1 MILGVTLSQNLF
13 TAGRAT
19 SAVQGAAAART
30 SADIGLDAARAQ
42 VALDVAQ
49 AYFNA
54 VASDKL
60 VEIEDSTLV
69 QAERTLQQT
78 TVSRQVGSAAE
89 FDLLRARVARD
100 NQRPVVIQAKSN
112 REIAFLRLRQ
122 LLGISLTQPLTLTTS
137 IRDEGIA
144 DSVPR
149 PLQLN
154 QPITMPGGDR
164 GLVPDTS
171 VDAPVERATGRGQHH
186 GAGVRAPRG
195 EVGAAAVR
203 AGQLDVPALRIPGG
217 RRARAQ
223 PLRRLLPELD
233 GLARAFASR
242 SSSAASSRATGWSR
256 RRTSPRR
263 SSRSTR

>member
-13 TAGRAT
+13 SAGRL
-19 SAVQGAAAART
+19 SAALQGATAART
-30 SADIGLDAARAQ
+30 AADIGLDAARAEFS
-42 VALDVAQ
+42 LDVPQ

-78 TVSRQVGSAAE
+78 TVSRQVGAAAE
-89 FDLLRARVARD
+89 LDLLRARGARD
-100 NQRPVVIQAKSN
+100 NQRPVVIQARRN

-144 DSVPR
+144 DLLPR

-154 QPITMPGGDR
+154 QPITMPGGR
-164 GLVPDTS
+164 KS
-171 VDAPVERATGRGQHH
+171 V
-186 GAGVRAPRG
+186 
-195 EVGAAAVR
+195 
-203 AGQLDVPALRIPGG
+203 
-217 RRARAQ
+217 
-223 PLRRLLPELD
+223 
-233 GLARAFASR
+233 
-242 SSSAASSRATGWSR
+242 
-256 RRTSPRR
+256 
-263 SSRSTR
+263 